1 MTAVIFVAALSEY
14 DQTLFEDDT
23 QVLFFMLVFTACWL
37 MLFNVLVESNGGG
50 SDFIWGDDQL
60 EMAQIGSTIF

>member
-23 QVLFFMLVFTACWL
+23 QVLFFMLVFLNCWL
-37 MLFNVLVESNGGG
+37 MLVESDGGG
-50 SDFIWGDDQL
+50 ADFVWGDDQL